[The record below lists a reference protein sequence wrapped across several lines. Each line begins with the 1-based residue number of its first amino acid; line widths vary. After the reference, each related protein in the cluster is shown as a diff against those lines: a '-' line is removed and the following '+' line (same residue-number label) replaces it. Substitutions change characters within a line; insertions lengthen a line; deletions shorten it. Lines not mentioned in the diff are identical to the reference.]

1 MENNIFVRE
10 IKRTQ
15 KFDNSNNNQ
24 LLIEIYISKQLLTVI
39 CTASE
44 YVEITITSKKYIF
57 TIVFKIM
64 GMLWL
69 LHKQKKL
76 NFRFCESLSKQ
87 KDFCK

>member
-10 IKRTQ
+10 IKRTR

-44 YVEITITSKKYIF
+44 YVEITITSKKIYICDSF
-57 TIVFKIM
+57 QNHGNALAIT
-64 GMLWL
+64 
-69 LHKQKKL
+69 
-76 NFRFCESLSKQ
+76 
-87 KDFCK
+87 